1 MPQTKPINY
10 GLVVGFVSIVIA
22 VFAVGMA
29 GQTMLE
35 LNKQVTP
42 EKYDWREVGT
52 GTMIDWLN
60 ANFVSEN
67 EWKPHND
74 ALNKIFEQLD
84 KKVDGLQSSVTLLQ
98 AKGDV
103 ITLPVPPSP
112 TVTTIDLQLT
122 VSDNKG
128 VHKATGYPRDVPA
141 ILIQGQSEF
150 LDKTYLITI
159 RAPDG
164 NFVKDKFGQTLS
176 DGDISEAWIPTA
188 TALTGTYI
196 VTIGID
202 AKTDSIEFILN

>member
-1 MPQTKPINY
+1 MPQTKSINY
-10 GLVVGFVSIVIA
+10 GLVVGFVATVIA

-29 GQTMLE
+29 GQTMMK
-35 LNKQVTP
+35 LNEQVTP
-42 EKYDWREVGT
+42 EKYDWRAVGP
-52 GTMIDWLN
+52 GTMIEWLN
-60 ANFVSEN
+60 ENFVSEN
-67 EWKPHND
+67 EWKPHNE

-84 KKVDGLQSSVTLLQ
+84 TKVDGLQSSVTLLQ

-103 ITLPVPPSP
+103 VTLPVPVPP
-112 TVTTIDLQLT
+112 TTNTIDLFLK

-141 ILIQGQSEF
+141 ILIQGESEF
-150 LDKTYLITI
+150 LEKTYLITI

-164 NFVKDKFGQTLS
+164 NFVKDKFGQTLG

-196 VTIGID
+196 ITIGID